1 MIVSDRYKLIV
12 TLPQKCATGTLQLR
26 LSEARDLEPYAQGGT
41 RYCRELGRIV
51 SKHIKIQDILKLDD
65 FKRRR
70 KFSRVCFVRNPYDR
84 VYSWFEWFSFTYK
97 RRVESGKLDF
107 AKHQLAS
114 NKDTDG
120 VHHAFVR
127 NSEWMRQALEK
138 CEGDFN
144 EFLKVNQNRY
154 SLASSYTHYKGKI
167 WVNFLGRV
175 ETFERDFNQFCELYK
190 LDVNLFDNDDKS
202 SNASELPQRIPQ
214 TKEGHKY
221 LSRYSEESIKI
232 VNDIMKDD
240 FELLGYK
247 KF

>member
-1 MIVSDRYKLIV
+1 MIVSDIHKLIL

-26 LSEARDLEPYAQGGT
+26 LSEVRDVEPYAQEGAW
-41 RYCRELGRIV
+41 YCRELNKLV
-51 SKHIKIQDILKLDD
+51 SKHIKVEDIVKLKD
-65 FKRRR
+65 FKRRKKYYR
-70 KFSRVCFVRNPYDR
+70 ACFVRNPYDR

-97 RRVESGKLDF
+97 QRVESGTLDF
-107 AKHQLAS
+107 AKHQLVS

-120 VHHAFVR
+120 VHLAFVQ
-127 NSEWMRQALEK
+127 NSEWMRRALEE

-144 EFLKVNQNRY
+144 EFLKVNQDRY
-154 SLASSYTHYKGKI
+154 SLASNFTHYKGKM

-175 ETFERDFNQFCELYK
+175 ETFERDFKEFCELCE
-190 LDVNLFDNDDKS
+190 LEINLFDNDDKS
-202 SNASELPQRIPQ
+202 FNASELSHRIPQ

>member
-1 MIVSDRYKLIV
+1 MIVSDKKKLII

-26 LSEARDLEPYAQGGT
+26 LSELRDLEPYAQAAGW
-41 RYCRELGRIV
+41 YCRELNKIV
-51 SKHIKIQDILKLDD
+51 YKHMEVEDIVKLKD

-70 KFSRVCFVRNPYDR
+70 KFSRACFVRNPYDR
-84 VYSWFEWFSFTYK
+84 IYSWFGWFHFTYNK
-97 RRVESGKLDF
+97 RVESGKLDF

-114 NKDTDG
+114 NNDADG
-120 VHHAFVR
+120 VHLEFVQH
-127 NSEWMRQALEK
+127 SEWIKQTLEK
-138 CEGDFN
+138 CGGDFN
-144 EFLKVNQNRY
+144 EFLRVNQDCY
-154 SLASSYTHYKGKI
+154 SLASNFTHYKGKM

-175 ETFERDFNQFCELYK
+175 ETFESDFKDLCDFYK

-202 SNASELPQRIPQ
+202 SNTSELSHRIPQ

-221 LSRYSEESIKI
+221 LSRYSEKSIKI
-232 VNDIMKDD
+232 VNDIMEDD